1 MKYED
6 ELEIIANI
14 GIDESI
20 IMVNKYS
27 HLLVK

>member
-20 IMVNKYS
+20 LMVNKYS

>member
-14 GIDESI
+14 GIYESI
-20 IMVNKYS
+20 LMVNKYS